1 MRSIARDYITCVNTT
16 KLIALDQIIE
26 NHVAMEDSAPYLEVV
41 QRGGV
46 IMSDEMKLLSLKRE
60 DFFEVKAAARIM
72 AYWKFKKLLFG
83 EEEYN
88 KDVTLDVIDT
98 DQN

>member
-1 MRSIARDYITCVNTT
+1 M
-16 KLIALDQIIE
+16 
-26 NHVAMEDSAPYLEVV
+26 
-41 QRGGV
+41 GG
-46 IMSDEMKLLSLKRE
+46 
-60 DFFEVKAAARIM
+60 FFEVKAAARIM